1 MKAQVFDYK
10 YQQGEIVHHQS
21 TFGGSMESLESKIE
35 RLPPE
40 QHKEVEDFVDF
51 LLFRSGIV
59 QESPVLPVPP
69 RILNAAPPLIV
80 QEPVHILENPPS
92 MTDGIPVESSSRT
105 GPAEQP
111 APFREISVP
120 GDDRIARDYMD
131 YGKFDRAPSPAATA
145 VTKVKEK
152 LRKQEEEK
160 KPRVSLDWI

>member
-1 MKAQVFDYK
+1 
-10 YQQGEIVHHQS
+10 
-21 TFGGSMESLESKIE
+21 MESLESKIE

-51 LLFRSGIV
+51 LLFRSGIA
-59 QESPVLPVPP
+59 QESPVQTVPS

-92 MTDGIPVESSSRT
+92 KTDGIPGEHSSRS
-105 GPAEQP
+105 GPAEPP
-111 APFREISVP
+111 APFQEISVP

-131 YGKFDRAPSPAATA
+131 YGQFDRSPSPAATA

-152 LRKQEEEK
+152 LRKQEEKE